1 MGNLQWHVS
10 YPITYRRRE
19 KEKERQLVLSGSRG
33 VEVKM
38 DTKLQLQKML
48 DEVEL

>member
-10 YPITYRRRE
+10 YPITYRRR
-19 KEKERQLVLSGSRG
+19 EKERQLVLSGSRG